1 MSASSKAREIKT
13 PRGYIS
19 WTQLDLIEKNE
30 DEYIRTYIQGQER
43 KIGKAQERAMTF
55 GKTVAEVLE
64 GADTDDE
71 IIRLVKATI
80 PRHSEMEKEITATL
94 TAHGRS
100 VKMLGRLDSYE
111 EDPDEPAFLEYKT
124 GKVKWTQKMA
134 NKHGQL
140 LFYKTMIWINI
151 RKMAT
156 SELIWIPTEDVEG
169 EQNEWGEAELHT
181 AFTGDMPVI
190 FAVEHTTQDILEM
203 MQRVNRAALRIEEL
217 YQEEVKNVFA

>member
-1 MSASSKAREIKT
+1 MSTISKAREIKT
-13 PRGYIS
+13 PRGYLS

-80 PRHSEMEKEITATL
+80 PKYSEMEKEITATL

-111 EDPDEPAFLEYKT
+111 DTPAFLEYKT

-140 LFYKTMIWINI
+140 LFYKTMIWINT
-151 RKMAT
+151 RKMAN
-156 SELIWIPTEDVEG
+156 SKLIWVPTEDMEG
-169 EQNEWGEAELHT
+169 EQNEWGEAELYA
-181 AFTGDMPVI
+181 AFSGEPPVV
-190 FAVEHTTQDILEM
+190 FEVEHTTQDLLEM

-217 YQEEVKNVFA
+217 YEEEMRNVFA